1 MALNTGIRISPEALR
16 IPHAWL
22 PPPGV
27 LIELIWVGSFFFLK
41 KKALSRLFSFQ
52 PSLRTITKDFSNM

>member
-41 KKALSRLFSFQ
+41 KKLSPGYFPFSQ
-52 PSLRTITKDFSNM
+52 A